1 MLLNSIFNKQAQ
13 KMLWSELVHMYKR
26 VRNISATTR
35 SHKISF
41 GIFYGEKTKII
52 GSFLEFGRIGY
63 ITKRDKFMKKMIDKT
78 FKASMVVYPENHT
91 R

>member
-1 MLLNSIFNKQAQ
+1 MLLNSIFNKPAQ

-52 GSFLEFGRIGY
+52 VLFS
-63 ITKRDKFMKKMIDKT
+63 
-78 FKASMVVYPENHT
+78 
-91 R
+91 